1 MNPIIFIAHRLQKE
15 QGNKKRMSKPAVR
28 IATIGIGLGLALMLI
43 AIAVVV
49 GFQKEVRKQLIG
61 FGSHITVSS
70 YGNQLDSSIHTD
82 TALLR
87 KLQNIPHVK
96 HIQNSAECDGIIK
109 TKDNFYGVKLKGVDS
124 TYQWNFFEQHLIEG
138 SVLQWDTL
146 HKSNKILISKTI
158 AQQMQLKVG
167 DKINTYFIQNKIRAR
182 RFKIS
187 GIYETSYKEFDQLFV
202 LCDVRQVQKINHWA
216 KDEYSNME
224 ILIDDFKQIDQVGD
238 AVFGAT
244 INRLS
249 ENGPRYRSTT
259 IKESYPDLFV
269 WLDMLDTNVIV
280 ILTLMCIVS
289 GFIMVSGLLIIILEQ
304 TSLIG
309 TLKALGASNW
319 KIRRIFLLQASMLVG
334 KGLLWGNI
342 VGITLIL
349 IEHFFKVIPLNPE
362 FYYVSFVPVYISLP
376 LLLGVNLLAA
386 LSAISMMIAP
396 SYIITKIDPAQAIRF
411 E

>member
-1 MNPIIFIAHRLQKE
+1 MNPIIFIARRLQKE

-43 AIAVVV
+43 AIAVVI

-61 FGSHITVSS
+61 FGSHITVST
-70 YGNQLDSSIHTD
+70 YGNHLDQSIHAD
-82 TALLR
+82 TLLLN
-87 KLQNIPHVK
+87 KIKKIPHVK
-96 HIQNSAECDGIIK
+96 RIQNSAECDGIIK
-109 TKDNFYGVKLKGVDS
+109 TKENFYGIKLKGVDS
-124 TYQWNFFEQHLIEG
+124 TYQWNFFQEHLIDG
-138 SVLQWDTL
+138 SILEWDASQ
-146 HKSNKILISKTI
+146 KSNGILISNTI
-158 AQQMQLKVG
+158 AQQMKLKVG

-202 LCDVRQVQKINHWA
+202 LCDVRQVQKINRWK
-216 KDEYSNME
+216 KDEYSNFE

-249 ENGPRYRSTT
+249 KNGPRYRSTT

-319 KIRRIFLLQASMLVG
+319 KIRRIFLTQASMLVG
-334 KGLLWGNI
+334 KGLFWGNV
-342 VGITLIL
+342 VGITLVL
-349 IEHFFKVIPLNPE
+349 LEHYFQIIPLNPE

-376 LLLGVNLLAA
+376 LLLGVNALAA